1 MESWMLILI
10 AALVVVAVLVAVSLA
25 MMSPQRRKSRQTA
38 TLRENFGPEYEKAR
52 GEQGRS
58 EAEEDLMRRQSR
70 AGLFQVRTLS
80 AIEVNSYSER
90 WTAAQAGFVND
101 PGAALAAAG
110 ELITEVIS
118 ARGYSSAEFDQG
130 AEALSV
136 DHPRAVQHYRAA
148 HEAARRNQ
156 RNALTTD
163 ELRAAME
170 DYEVVFKELI
180 GRS

>member
-1 MESWMLILI
+1 MRETHIVPIGVNHGKWMLILI
-10 AALVVVAVLVAVSLA
+10 AALVVVAVVVVVSLA
-25 MMSPQRRKSRQTA
+25 MMSRQRRKSRKTA
-38 TLRENFGPEYEKAR
+38 TLRENFGPEYAEAR

-90 WTAAQAGFVND
+90 WTAARAVFVND
-101 PGAALAAAG
+101 PGAALGAAG

-118 ARGYSSAEFDQG
+118 ARGYPTAEFEQG

-148 HEAARRNQ
+148 HETARRN
-156 RNALTTD
+156 
-163 ELRAAME
+163 E
-170 DYEVVFKELI
+170 DYDVVFKELI